1 MKISRRIGVFTTK
14 ELIMRDETTRLLQN
28 ICQGDRGSVE
38 ALIPLVY
45 DELKAIAARKLR
57 DERPDHTLQPTALVH
72 EAFLR
77 LVDQTQVQWQ
87 GRAHFCA
94 MAANMMRRILI
105 DHARR
110 RAAQKRGAGLNK
122 ITLDEAGALAAA
134 TDPTELVALDDLLNE
149 LGELN
154 ERHARVVELRFFAGL
169 DVNETAHVLNVSPAT
184 VKNDW
189 RAARAWLMSRLSDE
203 T

>member
-1 MKISRRIGVFTTK
+1 MH
-14 ELIMRDETTRLLQN
+14 DETTRLLQN
-28 ICQGDRGSVE
+28 ICQGDHRSVE
-38 ALIPLVY
+38 ALMPLVY
-45 DELKAIAARKLR
+45 DELKAIAASKLR

-110 RAAQKRGAGLNK
+110 RGAQKRGAGLNK
-122 ITLDEAGALAAA
+122 ITLDEAGALASAV
-134 TDPTELVALDDLLNE
+134 DPAELVALDDLLNE
-149 LGELN
+149 LAELN

-169 DVNETAHVLNVSPAT
+169 DVNETAHVLDVSPAT

-189 RAARAWLMSRLSDE
+189 RAARAWLTSRLSDE